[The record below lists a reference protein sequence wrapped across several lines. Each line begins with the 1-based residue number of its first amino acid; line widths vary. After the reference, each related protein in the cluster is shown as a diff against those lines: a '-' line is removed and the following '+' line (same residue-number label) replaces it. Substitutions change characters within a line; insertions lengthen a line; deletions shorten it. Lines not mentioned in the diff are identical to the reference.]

1 MTSNIT
7 RAVAHSPVLANLV
20 AARGM
25 YFRHQSGLNPRL
37 RELAIL
43 QVGYSTR
50 SAYEWAH
57 HVDVA
62 LSFGVSRDDIRAISV
77 ESEGGETHLSRWR
90 GWYWLQQESS
100 QITSRSPGSVSI
112 NSRKPS
118 AASTLWICWSPSA
131 NISVSFASWRPSR
144 LIWSQN
150 MRRSCRSFHSPG
162 PEDFDCRSTVNA
174 QSQNRY
180 KQECLRHET
189 TEF

>member
-1 MTSNIT
+1 MGRIKYLRMEDLQPEHRNIPRMTSNIT

-77 ESEGGETHLSRWR
+77 ESEGGETHLEPLARVVLAATRELTDHITLSGEHFDQLAQALSSEHLVDLLVTIGEYIGLVRVMAAIEIDLEPE
-90 GWYWLQQESS
+90 YAPFLQEFPL
-100 QITSRSPGSVSI
+100 PG
-112 NSRKPS
+112 
-118 AASTLWICWSPSA
+118 TG
-131 NISVSFASWRPSR
+131 R
-144 LIWSQN
+144 L
-150 MRRSCRSFHSPG
+150 
-162 PEDFDCRSTVNA
+162 
-174 QSQNRY
+174 
-180 KQECLRHET
+180 
-189 TEF
+189 